1 MNEFSPTV
9 YSGSA
14 VLIAYLICQ
23 EFNANELED
32 IGNWFMLFGQF
43 IVTYSGFLPS
53 NDNDNNSTDLDT
65 VKKALKKIED
75 EIDSIKKTH
84 P

>member
-1 MNEFSPTV
+1 
-9 YSGSA
+9 
-14 VLIAYLICQ
+14 
-23 EFNANELED
+23 
-32 IGNWFMLFGQF
+32 MLFGQF